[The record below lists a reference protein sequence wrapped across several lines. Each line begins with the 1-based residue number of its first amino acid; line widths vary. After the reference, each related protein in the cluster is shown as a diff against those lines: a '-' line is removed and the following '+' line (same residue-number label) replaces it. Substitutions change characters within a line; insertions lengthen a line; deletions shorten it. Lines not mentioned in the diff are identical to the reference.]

1 VYTCCRAS
9 IEEYG
14 EVVYSIVPS
23 GYQTGYILA
32 FFDVSEITETH
43 EFSDSD
49 FRFFFLFFF
58 SKDGNRRF
66 FDSEILMNWNGTV
79 SYLKIK

>member
-1 VYTCCRAS
+1 
-9 IEEYG
+9 
-14 EVVYSIVPS
+14 VVYSSVPA

-49 FRFFFLFFF
+49 FCCFF
-58 SKDGNRRF
+58 SFQKMGTGG
-66 FDSEILMNWNGTV
+66 SLIL
-79 SYLKIK
+79 KF